1 MAKLKSQKEKDL
13 QELTE
18 KLKTAKAVV
27 MTGYRGTTVKDM
39 DTFRNS
45 LRKEKVFSKVYKI
58 PLVKKAMEANGIE
71 AATVDYKQPV
81 IVSISQDD
89 ETAAARIIKGLTKDL
104 KTFILLEGLVDGKI
118 LDKAQISALAD
129 LPSKDQ
135 LRAQFM
141 SVLNGPVSAFARVLN
156 AYAEKLGKP
165 AEPTPASAV
174 EAPTASTS
182 AEATADVPPVAEA
195 APVAA

>member
-13 QELTE
+13 SELTE
-18 KLKTAKAVV
+18 KLKGAKSIVI
-27 MTGYRGTTVKDM
+27 TSYRGTTVKDM

-58 PLVKKAMEANGIE
+58 PLVKKAMEANGIA
-71 AATVDYKQPV
+71 AATVDYKEPV
-81 IVSISQDD
+81 ILSVSQDD
-89 ETAAARIIKGLTKDL
+89 ETVAARIIKGLMKDI
-104 KTFILLEGLVDGKI
+104 KTFAMLEGVVEGKM
-118 LDKAQISALAD
+118 LSKAEITALAD

-141 SVLNGPVSAFARVLN
+141 SVLNGPVSAFARVLK
-156 AYAEKLGKP
+156 ARAEKMG
-165 AEPTPASAV
+165 ETV
-174 EAPTASTS
+174 
-182 AEATADVPPVAEA
+182 AEAASAEA

>member
-13 QELTE
+13 TELTE
-18 KLKTAKAVV
+18 KLKGAKSIVI
-27 MTGYRGTTVKDM
+27 TSYRGTTVKDM

-58 PLVKKAMEANGIE
+58 PLVKKAMEANGIA
-71 AATVDYKQPV
+71 AATVDYKEPV
-81 IVSISQDD
+81 ILSVSQDD
-89 ETAAARIIKGLTKDL
+89 ETVAARIIKGLMKDI
-104 KTFILLEGLVDGKI
+104 KTFSMLEGVVEGKM
-118 LDKAQISALAD
+118 LSKAEITALAD

-141 SVLNGPVSAFARVLN
+141 SVLNGPVSAFARVLK
-156 AYAEKLGKP
+156 ARAEKMG
-165 AEPTPASAV
+165 ETVSEAV
-174 EAPTASTS
+174 
-182 AEATADVPPVAEA
+182 VEA